1 MRENILKNKDYYHFL
16 VQYQGNIEE
25 EFQSYPMYFIQI
37 ISDRYAILSIPR
49 EDLKIIDD
57 GPPFSTI
64 VYIKPSAM
72 YTLQQISPLDA
83 SQADFLQLENL
94 PLNLT
99 GKGVTVAVID
109 TGLDYLNE
117 EFMDRNGISRI
128 DLIWDQTIDSDKKYE
143 NMKIPFGT
151 IYSNAE
157 IQSAIDE
164 RKKGNDPYSIV
175 PSKDEYG
182 HGTKMAGLI
191 GATGKNPDLKGV
203 VPDCRFISIKLIEDI
218 SYKQIFRATVPVF
231 NIGVLFA
238 ALEFLYEYSLR
249 SESPLVIYIP
259 LGSNLG
265 NHNGNSILDQF
276 IDFISINAD
285 IIIVTATGN
294 EGMSGSHAS
303 GEISEEEITKVID
316 LDVPPEVKNIWI
328 IRLRF
333 YDLQPGIWKL
343 RLSGDLILDASFN
356 IWIPQQGL
364 IHPNTRLSP
373 ANTYGTLTNPG
384 NSSFT
389 ATIAA
394 YNQSN
399 NNILNYSGLAF
410 SNNFVNTIDVAA
422 GGVNA
427 LTVAP
432 NNTTDI
438 VNGTSVASA
447 IAAGLCYFNGQL

>member
-83 SQADFLQLENL
+83 SQAGFLQLENL

-164 RKKGNDPYSIV
+164 QKKGMILIQLFQV
-175 PSKDEYG
+175 
-182 HGTKMAGLI
+182 KMNMV
-191 GATGKNPDLKGV
+191 TELKWQV
-203 VPDCRFISIKLIEDI
+203 
-218 SYKQIFRATVPVF
+218 
-231 NIGVLFA
+231 
-238 ALEFLYEYSLR
+238 
-249 SESPLVIYIP
+249 
-259 LGSNLG
+259 
-265 NHNGNSILDQF
+265 
-276 IDFISINAD
+276 
-285 IIIVTATGN
+285 
-294 EGMSGSHAS
+294 
-303 GEISEEEITKVID
+303 
-316 LDVPPEVKNIWI
+316 
-328 IRLRF
+328 
-333 YDLQPGIWKL
+333 
-343 RLSGDLILDASFN
+343 
-356 IWIPQQGL
+356 
-364 IHPNTRLSP
+364 
-373 ANTYGTLTNPG
+373 
-384 NSSFT
+384 
-389 ATIAA
+389 
-394 YNQSN
+394 
-399 NNILNYSGLAF
+399 
-410 SNNFVNTIDVAA
+410 
-422 GGVNA
+422 
-427 LTVAP
+427 
-432 NNTTDI
+432 
-438 VNGTSVASA
+438 
-447 IAAGLCYFNGQL
+447 

>member
-37 ISDRYAILSIPR
+37 ISDRYAILSIPI

-72 YTLQQISPLDA
+72 YTLQLISPLDA

-164 RKKGNDPYSIV
+164 RKKEMILIQLFQV
-175 PSKDEYG
+175 
-182 HGTKMAGLI
+182 KMNMV
-191 GATGKNPDLKGV
+191 TELKWQV
-203 VPDCRFISIKLIEDI
+203 
-218 SYKQIFRATVPVF
+218 
-231 NIGVLFA
+231 
-238 ALEFLYEYSLR
+238 
-249 SESPLVIYIP
+249 
-259 LGSNLG
+259 
-265 NHNGNSILDQF
+265 
-276 IDFISINAD
+276 
-285 IIIVTATGN
+285 
-294 EGMSGSHAS
+294 
-303 GEISEEEITKVID
+303 
-316 LDVPPEVKNIWI
+316 
-328 IRLRF
+328 
-333 YDLQPGIWKL
+333 
-343 RLSGDLILDASFN
+343 
-356 IWIPQQGL
+356 
-364 IHPNTRLSP
+364 
-373 ANTYGTLTNPG
+373 
-384 NSSFT
+384 
-389 ATIAA
+389 
-394 YNQSN
+394 
-399 NNILNYSGLAF
+399 
-410 SNNFVNTIDVAA
+410 
-422 GGVNA
+422 
-427 LTVAP
+427 
-432 NNTTDI
+432 
-438 VNGTSVASA
+438 
-447 IAAGLCYFNGQL
+447 